1 MSDRLMITMLGEFS
15 LQWNNK
21 KLSDNANRM
30 KKIWLLLAYLIYNR
44 NNSPTQ
50 DHFLSL
56 LRDSGDYE
64 IDDPAG
70 RLKALFYRT
79 RNMLNQLDESAGHNW
94 ITRKKG
100 QYSWNTDIDMVLDV
114 EEFDRLVSESEK
126 ISDPGQ
132 KLEYSL
138 QALDLYQGD
147 FLPKLSSE
155 PWVMPISVY
164 YHQKYLDLA
173 AQTLSALE
181 ENKDWKISHSVA
193 ERALAIE
200 PYSEELYQSLMRAD
214 LATDDRSAVL
224 NTYEKMSE
232 LLFTAFGVMPS
243 EESRYF
249 YREASKEV
257 KDHTV
262 PITSVHEHLK
272 ETVGNRGAISCEY
285 DYFRF
290 LYQVQARSIVRTGD
304 TIHIALLSLHSQD
317 GKELARR
324 SLDYAMDN
332 LQELCVN
339 SLRQGDVL
347 TKFSASQLL
356 IMLPQANFENSL
368 LVCDRLTKAFNRKY
382 PHSPVSI
389 HCTVHPL
396 EPKEQ

>member
-1 MSDRLMITMLGEFS
+1 
-15 LQWNNK
+15 
-21 KLSDNANRM
+21 
-30 KKIWLLLAYLIYNR
+30 
-44 NNSPTQ
+44 
-50 DHFLSL
+50 
-56 LRDSGDYE
+56 
-64 IDDPAG
+64 
-70 RLKALFYRT
+70 
-79 RNMLNQLDESAGHNW
+79 MLNQLDESAGHNW

-100 QYSWNTDIDMVLDV
+100 QYAWNTDIDMVLDV

-126 ISDPGQ
+126 ASDPGQ

-138 QALDLYQGD
+138 QALELYQGD

-181 ENKDWKISHSVA
+181 ENKDWKISRSVA

-214 LATDDRSAVL
+214 LAMDDRSAVL

-262 PITSVHEHLK
+262 PITSVHE
-272 ETVGNRGAISCEY
+272 
-285 DYFRF
+285 
-290 LYQVQARSIVRTGD
+290 
-304 TIHIALLSLHSQD
+304 
-317 GKELARR
+317 
-324 SLDYAMDN
+324 
-332 LQELCVN
+332 
-339 SLRQGDVL
+339 
-347 TKFSASQLL
+347 
-356 IMLPQANFENSL
+356 
-368 LVCDRLTKAFNRKY
+368 
-382 PHSPVSI
+382 
-389 HCTVHPL
+389 
-396 EPKEQ
+396 

>member
-50 DHFLSL
+50 DHFLAL

-79 RNMLNQLDESAGHNW
+79 RNMLNQLDDSAGHNW

-100 QYSWNTDIDMVLDV
+100 QYAWNTDIDMVLDV
-114 EEFDRLVSESEK
+114 EEFDRLVSEAEK
-126 ISDPGQ
+126 TSDPGQ

-138 QALDLYQGD
+138 QALELYQGD

-173 AQTLSALE
+173 AQTLNALE
-181 ENKDWKISHSVA
+181 ENKDWKISRSVA
-193 ERALAIE
+193 ERALSIE

-243 EESRYF
+243 EESRQL
-249 YREASKEV
+249 YRKANRLVNDRTVAMDTVSEQLQEA
-257 KDHTV
+257 HAQ
-262 PITSVHEHLK
+262 
-272 ETVGNRGAISCEY
+272 GAMYCEY
-285 DYFRF
+285 DFFRF
-290 LYQVQARSIVRTGD
+290 LYQAQARAIARSGEIV
-304 TIHIALLSLHSQD
+304 HIALLSLYDCNRQALPR
-317 GKELARR
+317 K
-324 SLDYAMDN
+324 SLDRAMDN
-332 LQELCVN
+332 LQDLLLQ
-339 SLRQGDVL
+339 SLRKGDVVCRC
-347 TKFSASQLL
+347 SVSQML
-356 IMLPQANFENSL
+356 IMLPQANYENSCA
-368 LVCDRLTKAFNRKY
+368 VCQRLIKAFYRQY
-382 PHSPVSI
+382 PHSPAQ
-389 HCTVHPL
+389 VHYHVRLL
-396 EPKEQ
+396 EPKL